1 MSSSESSSFSSSSPT
16 TTTPLSR
23 KTMEEVWKDISLS
36 NLHPHTSN
44 PTNHHHHNHPFF
56 RSSMSLQDFLSR
68 PFRTPPPSPPPPPP
82 PPPLPHTMLSLNSN
96 PNCFRHM
103 DPFQVPNYGH
113 SAAAA
118 SLIAS
123 SDVSF
128 EAGAVGSSQGLF
140 SVYKRR
146 LPEQDGISGDQRHKR
161 MIKNRESAAR
171 SRARKQAYT
180 TELENEA
187 QKLTAENV
195 KLRKQAEEL
204 RLIIA
209 SQLPTKKSL
218 RRTSTA
224 PF

>member
-1 MSSSESSSFSSSSPT
+1 MSSPESSSFSSSSPTTTTT

-36 NLHPHTSN
+36 NLHPHPSN
-44 PTNHHHHNHPFF
+44 PTNHHHHHHNHPFF

-68 PFRTPPPSPPPPPP
+68 PFRTPPSSPPPPPP
-82 PPPLPHTMLSLNSN
+82 PPPPPLPLPHTMLSLNSN
-96 PNCFRHM
+96 PNCFRYM
-103 DPFQVPNYGH
+103 DPFQAPNHGH

-118 SLIAS
+118 AAASFIAS

-128 EAGAVGSSQGLF
+128 EAGAVGSSQGLY

-171 SRARKQAYT
+171 SRARKQA
-180 TELENEA
+180 L
-187 QKLTAENV
+187 L
-195 KLRKQAEEL
+195 
-204 RLIIA
+204 
-209 SQLPTKKSL
+209 SL
-218 RRTSTA
+218 SLSLDK
-224 PF
+224 